1 MSDFR
6 ALAHRAGWIY
16 NKAIICL
23 SGEDSGKNLETDLVV
38 RVVVLCAVA
47 GALSGLFV
55 VWFNRDKLR
64 RQQQFIR
71 GYFYAAFIIS
81 CLVVVGFIVLLILRW
96 AGIDLFPW

>member
-1 MSDFR
+1 M
-6 ALAHRAGWIY
+6 AGYQQEWHEGY
-16 NKAIICL
+16 R
-23 SGEDSGKNLETDLVV
+23 SLETDLVI
-38 RVVVLCAVA
+38 RVVVICAVA